1 MQKHDNKICGKKLG
15 RYISYVLEE
24 MFLGVGNFELLDP
37 KTVEVNTAVVMN
49 ISTVCIAFSK
59 CLMIGKI
66 IATSSQNEEVV
77 ILEPCFSC
85 RL

>member
-1 MQKHDNKICGKKLG
+1 
-15 RYISYVLEE
+15 

-37 KTVEVNTAVVMN
+37 KTVELNTVVMN

-59 CLMIGKI
+59 CFMIGKI

-77 ILEPCFSC
+77 ILELCFIC
-85 RL
+85 GL